1 MVKTREDDNSDM
13 AGRRPNESRR
23 HYSEAEDTE
32 KQLEDDPVAKSLED
46 GNSGVVERRPDEA
59 RCNHSA
65 TENSESHGRKNYAE

>member
-13 AGRRPNESRR
+13 AGRRPNENRC
-23 HYSEAEDTE
+23 HYSAAEDSE
-32 KQLEDDPVAKSLED
+32 KQQEDDPVAKSLED

-65 TENSESHGRKNYAE
+65 TEDSESHDRKSYAE